1 MSLSSPWRRSFADLL
16 AQHQQDAVGRHRAGD
31 HFRQL
36 FAGEV
41 VVQIGG
47 RIGGAQLML
56 QAPAEGDQQLGD
68 LLMHRRFVRQQAF
81 DLAQQGSLGNQQRAP
96 QVARFDKAAVAGV
109 IAKAEKNGDGDTQQA
124 ERRDG

>member
-1 MSLSSPWRRSFADLL
+1 MSLSSPAAQLADL

-81 DLAQQGSLGNQQRAP
+81 DLAQQDRSVISSEPHRLRASTK
-96 QVARFDKAAVAGV
+96 RL
-109 IAKAEKNGDGDTQQA
+109 
-124 ERRDG
+124 

>member
-1 MSLSSPWRRSFADLL
+1 MSLSSPWRRSADLL

-36 FAGEV
+36 FAGEA

-68 LLMHRRFVRQQAF
+68 LLMHRRFVRQQALIWRSR
-81 DLAQQGSLGNQQRAP
+81 DRSVISSEPHRLRASTK
-96 QVARFDKAAVAGV
+96 RL
-109 IAKAEKNGDGDTQQA
+109 
-124 ERRDG
+124 